1 MASDRSIRGAVLAS
15 LAMFLPALIG
25 LLLLA
30 LGQVPAERLYAAL
43 FAPDAGSIGELR
55 VHYSLLPRLAVS
67 LASGVALGLA
77 GAVLQQVLQNPLASP
92 STLGI
97 SAGAQLA
104 LSLAILLFP
113 GLIGWSRDAVALAG
127 GLAAVILVFAFS
139 WRQQFAPFTVILSGM
154 IVGLLF
160 AALSATLVLHNE
172 RYLAGLF
179 LWGSGVLKQYD
190 WESASALLPRL
201 AILILLTLL
210 MARPLTLLGLDDGAS
225 ALGLNVLAVR
235 IAGLTLAAALAGVV
249 TARVGVIGFIGLA
262 APALARALGQDH
274 FKRQLFWSPLLGAA
288 LLLITDIGVQL
299 LDMATSIS
307 LPTGAVTAL
316 LGAPVLLWLL
326 PRLRMINKPSLSSS
340 QVRQYRITNPAFL
353 LAVFFILALAALWL
367 SLAFGR
373 APDGSWQLA
382 RGGMF
387 EALLPWRLPRAAAA
401 FAAGAML
408 ATAGVILQRFTGNPM
423 ASPEILG
430 MSAGAG
436 LGIVAALFL
445 FSAPTYWMLTGSAA
459 LGSLFILL
467 VLLGIVLSGRTS
479 PNQILL
485 AGVALG
491 ALLSS
496 VFAILMA
503 TGDPRTMQ
511 LLTWMTGS
519 THGVTSATAIGA
531 VICAILVPSL
541 APLFSRWLD
550 ILPLGPQTARGVG
563 IGPKLSTLALIGFAS
578 VATAAATLVTGPLTF
593 VGLMAPHLAR
603 QCGFTRALPQ
613 LTAAALSGGMMMLL
627 ADWLGRVVDFPWAV
641 PAGLVATLITSP
653 FLLWLLS
660 RR

>member
-1 MASDRSIRGAVLAS
+1 MASDHSMKGAVLVS
-15 LAMFLPALIG
+15 LSMVLPALLG
-25 LLLLA
+25 LLLLV
-30 LGQVPAERLYAAL
+30 LGQVPADRLYAAL
-43 FAPDAGSIGELR
+43 FAPDVSSIGELR
-55 VHYSLLPRLAVS
+55 VHYSLMPRLAVC
-67 LASGVALGLA
+67 LAAGAALGLA
-77 GAVLQQVLQNPLASP
+77 AAVLQQVLQNPLASP

-104 LSLAILLFP
+104 LTLATLVAP
-113 GLIGWSRDAVALAG
+113 GLIGWSRDAVALG
-127 GLAAVILVFAFS
+127 GGMIAVALVFAFS
-139 WRQQFAPFTVILSGM
+139 WRQQFAPFTVVLSGM

-160 AALSATLVLHNE
+160 AALSAMLVLHNE

-179 LWGSGVLKQYD
+179 LWGSGVLNQYD
-190 WESASALLPRL
+190 WEAASALLPRL
-201 AILILLTLL
+201 ALLLLLTVLL
-210 MARPLTLLGLDDGAS
+210 VRPLVLLGLEDGAS

-235 IAGLTLAAALAGVV
+235 IAGLTLAAGLAAVV

-262 APALARALGQDH
+262 APALARGLGADH
-274 FKRQLFWSPLLGAA
+274 FKRQLFWSPVLGAA
-288 LLLITDIGVQL
+288 LLLITDVAVQL
-299 LDMATSIS
+299 LDTAAAIS

-326 PRLRMINKPSLSSS
+326 PKLRIINKPVLSSP
-340 QVRQYRITNPAFL
+340 RAGHYRIGNPALL
-353 LAVFFILALAALWL
+353 LALLFLFAMAALWL
-367 SLAFGR
+367 SLSLGR
-373 APDGSWQLA
+373 APDGSWQLV
-382 RGGMF
+382 RGEMF
-387 EALLPWRLPRAAAA
+387 EALLPWRLPRTAAA

-408 ATAGVILQRFTGNPM
+408 AVAGTILQRFTGNAM

-430 MSAGAG
+430 VSAGAG

-445 FSAPTYWMLTGSAA
+445 LSAPSYWMLTSAAA

-467 VLLGIVLSGRTS
+467 LLLGIVLSGRTS

-503 TGDPRTMQ
+503 TGDPRMMQ
-511 LLTWMTGS
+511 LLTWMSGS
-519 THGVTSATAIGA
+519 THGVTPPTAMGA
-531 VICAILVPSL
+531 VICAVVIFML

-550 ILPLGPQTARGVG
+550 ILPLGQDTARELG
-563 IGPKLSTLALIGFAS
+563 IGLKLSTLALLGFAAL
-578 VATAAATLVTGPLTF
+578 ATAAATLITGPLTF

-603 QCGFTRALPQ
+603 QCGLMRALPQ
-613 LTAAALSGGMMMLL
+613 MTGAALSGGMMMLL
-627 ADWLGRVVDFPWAV
+627 ADWLGRMVDFPWAF